1 MRNKLVSLSLLS
13 LASALALPALAE
25 GEGKVLYDKKCAI
38 CHGKD
43 GVAKR
48 MATGSS
54 NFNDA
59 DWQKAN
65 DPAAIVKISTD
76 GRGKMKPFK
85 GKLSDD
91 EIRMIAEYIKTL
103 K

>member
-43 GVAKR
+43 I
-48 MATGSS
+48 TSS
-54 NFNDA
+54 
-59 DWQKAN
+59 
-65 DPAAIVKISTD
+65 I
-76 GRGKMKPFK
+76 
-85 GKLSDD
+85 
-91 EIRMIAEYIKTL
+91 EIRTNSK
-103 K
+103 